1 MLKKKITKLSI
12 TRADVIKFLHVTM
25 NETLNEGLTYDGYA
39 EKQFS
44 KEEFNDMLND
54 YRLFGNLFG
63 SLFINKIIDKLDY
76 ITNEKEEN
84 NMEYFEKE
92 KTYSYEEI
100 KDTYLNASAKVL
112 EKFTKNLEN
121 VENKDPMFG
130 TLSTMLNLQLLTNM
144 YSMMFRE
151 RNNNEEKEN

>member
-1 MLKKKITKLSI
+1 MIKNKITELSI

-76 ITNEKEEN
+76 MTNEKEEN

-100 KDTYLNASAKVL
+100 IDTYLDASAKVL
-112 EKFTKNLEN
+112 EKLTRNLEN

-130 TLSTMLNLQLLTNM
+130 TLANMLNLELLANM
-144 YSMMFRE
+144 YSTMFRE
-151 RNNNEEKEN
+151 RNDNEEKEN

>member
-1 MLKKKITKLSI
+1 MKKKKITELAI

-25 NETLNEGLTYDGYA
+25 TETLNEGLTYDGYA

-76 ITNEKEEN
+76 ITNEKEE
-84 NMEYFEKE
+84 K
-92 KTYSYEEI
+92 
-100 KDTYLNASAKVL
+100 
-112 EKFTKNLEN
+112 
-121 VENKDPMFG
+121 
-130 TLSTMLNLQLLTNM
+130 
-144 YSMMFRE
+144 
-151 RNNNEEKEN
+151 

>member
-44 KEEFNDMLND
+44 KEEFNDMLNN

-76 ITNEKEEN
+76 ITNEKEE
-84 NMEYFEKE
+84 K
-92 KTYSYEEI
+92 
-100 KDTYLNASAKVL
+100 
-112 EKFTKNLEN
+112 
-121 VENKDPMFG
+121 
-130 TLSTMLNLQLLTNM
+130 
-144 YSMMFRE
+144 
-151 RNNNEEKEN
+151 

>member
-1 MLKKKITKLSI
+1 MKKKKITELAI

-25 NETLNEGLTYDGYA
+25 AETLNEGLTYDGYA

-76 ITNEKEEN
+76 ITNEKEE
-84 NMEYFEKE
+84 K
-92 KTYSYEEI
+92 
-100 KDTYLNASAKVL
+100 
-112 EKFTKNLEN
+112 
-121 VENKDPMFG
+121 
-130 TLSTMLNLQLLTNM
+130 
-144 YSMMFRE
+144 
-151 RNNNEEKEN
+151 